1 MPSKNTF
8 LINALRFSAGRGV
21 SAGVQLQRTAVR
33 IRTLAHAQTDP
44 ARILIV
50 DDQEDILLAARLLLK
65 RHFASVSTLRDPAGL
80 AELVR
85 RNAFDVLLLDM
96 NFAAGAEEGTEGLAV
111 LSEVLG
117 LDPQAVVV
125 LVTAHGDVSL
135 AVEAMKRGAADF
147 VTKPWEN
154 ERLLATLIA
163 ASNLRRSRREAT
175 EFRAR
180 SQGLAEATRIEG
192 QMIGT
197 SARMLRVFQTIR
209 RAAPTDANVL
219 ILGENGTGKELVA
232 REIHRHSARAEHAFV
247 RVDLGTLSPQ
257 LFESELFGHRRGAFT
272 DARQD
277 RIGLLRAASGGT
289 LFLDEIGNVPLHL
302 QSKLLSAI
310 ERREVTPVG
319 AEKPEA
325 INVRLIS
332 ATNLAVQRLADE
344 NVFRQD
350 LLYRINTVE
359 IDLPPLRERQEDI
372 PLLLEHFIAIYS
384 EKYNVPPKRLSAA
397 ALDRLTVHA
406 WPGNVRALR
415 HAVERAVIL
424 SEGELLEPGDF
435 SLAANGTGATGAAPP
450 SLPPEASTLDA
461 MEKDAILRALEAH
474 GRNISRAAEALGLT
488 RPSLY
493 RRMQKYGL

>member
-1 MPSKNTF
+1 M
-8 LINALRFSAGRGV
+8 
-21 SAGVQLQRTAVR
+21 
-33 IRTLAHAQTDP
+33 AQTTTHP
-44 ARILIV
+44 ARILII

-65 RHFASVSTLRDPAGL
+65 RHFASVVTLRNPATLG
-80 AELVR
+80 ELVQ

-96 NFAAGAEEGTEGLAV
+96 NFSAGAEEGAEGLALLTQV
-111 LSEVLG
+111 LS

-125 LVTAHGDVSL
+125 LITAHGDVSL
-135 AVEAMKRGAADF
+135 AVEAMKKGAADF

-154 ERLLATLIA
+154 ERLVATLLA
-163 ASNLRRSRREAT
+163 ASNLRRSRIEAT

-197 SARMLRVFQTIR
+197 SAAMLRVFQIMR

-232 REIHRHSARAEHAFV
+232 REIHRLSGRAEQAFV

-272 DARQD
+272 DAKQD

-302 QSKLLSAI
+302 QSKLLTAL

-319 AEKPEA
+319 GEKAQP
-325 INVRLIS
+325 IDVRLIS
-332 ATNLAVQRLADE
+332 ATNLSPHRLADE

-359 IDLPPLRERQEDI
+359 IGLPPLRERPEDI
-372 PLLLEHFIAIYS
+372 APLLEHFIAIYS

-397 ALDRLTVHA
+397 ALDRLTAHG

-424 SEGELLEPGDF
+424 SEESMLEPGDF
-435 SLAANGTGATGAAPP
+435 SLATVGQSAIGALPA
-450 SLPPEASTLDA
+450 SLPAEASKLDA
-461 MEKDAILRALEAH
+461 VEKEAILRALEAH